1 MNMKMTIT
9 MVGRERARARIS
21 FDVKYDR
28 MTIILLIKLK
38 SPFQFAQYFAGF
50 LANRSHSL
58 LDCTI

>member
-9 MVGRERARARIS
+9 KVGRERARIS